1 MRFLSWKYN
10 LSLNGNGAVVTL
22 ASVFLAVV
30 VVAQDSPSRPF
41 PQDHQSRTQ
50 SLEAGRKKSGS
61 MLIDSVTSENG
72 EGVVALWS
80 ESVVASWIANDKS

>member
-1 MRFLSWKYN
+1 VRFLSWKYN

-41 PQDHQSRTQ
+41 PEDHQSRTQ
-50 SLEAGRKKSGS
+50 SLDKSGS